1 MPGQPGGD
9 IAHARLLHA
18 AGRQLSRR
26 RRIANLD
33 FIAWFDL
40 ETRDVDLVIVDPN
53 MPVIDELT
61 GSPAGAGKS
70 KQVDDAVQP
79 SFQQLEKTLA
89 RDAAFAFGLLE
100 GPPKL
105 SLEKS
110 VHKPELLLFHQ
121 TDRVFTVLAAGART
135 VDSRGIAPFLKCFA
149 EAKNR
154 LA

>member
-1 MPGQPGGD
+1 VPGQPGGD

-18 AGRQLSRR
+18 AGRQLSGR

-33 FIAWFDL
+33 LIARFDL
-40 ETRDVDLVIVDPN
+40 ETRDVDLVIVDPH
-53 MPVIDELT
+53 MPVIDELA
-61 GSPAGAGKS
+61 GSPTSAGKS

-79 SFQQLEKTLA
+79 SLQQLEKTLA

-100 GPPKL
+100 GAPEL

-110 VHKPELLLFHQ
+110 VHKPELLLLHQ
-121 TDRVFTVLAAGART
+121 TDRVLTVLAAGART
-135 VDSRGIAPFLKCFA
+135 VDSRGITPFFKCFA
-149 EAKNR
+149 GAENR